1 MPAPVLGI
9 DLGTTNSLVAI
20 FADGEPQLIPNS
32 LGELLTPSV
41 VGVLEDGQVV
51 VGAAA
56 RELRVTQPDRCVS
69 YFKRLMGS
77 DQKVEIAGQQYTPP
91 ELSSLVLKSLKE
103 DATSHLGQEATEAVI
118 TVPAYFNDNQR
129 KATKLAGELAGLK
142 VRRILNEPT
151 AAALTYGFH
160 DRQAEKQL
168 LVLDLGGGTFDVTL
182 MEVFEGTL
190 EILST
195 AGESFL
201 GGEDFT
207 DRLVAVILRQEGGQL
222 ETAELKQPLRVARL
236 RQLCETAKRQLAS
249 GDEAHVSLP
258 DDEGHVLEDGKR
270 VRIDRPTFAKAV
282 RPLLERLTG
291 PIGKALRDGGCNLQ
305 AVDDLILVGGAT
317 RMAALR
323 DFLSDYFRREP
334 LCEHDP
340 DQVVCLGAAIQAAL
354 IASDRAVDD
363 MVMTDVCPYT
373 LGVETVKEL
382 GTQIKDGYFTPVIHR
397 NTTIPVSKEESF
409 ATVSPNQSQ
418 VTLKVYQG
426 EHRKVEKNLK
436 LGELTVD
443 GIPPGPAGKEF
454 FVRFTYDLNG
464 ILEVEA
470 HVPGSEKKFRT
481 VLTQHAGGLTEDEI
495 AEATERL
502 QKLKYYPR
510 EDMSNQRLLR
520 LSERVV
526 GEVTPFHRDQL
537 EAAIDSFEAAMSSSD
552 RQAVE
557 GAKLTLE
564 QVLSM
569 LGYPPPGPS
578 GDPSDGQSGSERK
591 EDETGGDDA

>member
-9 DLGTTNSLVAI
+9 DLGTTNSLAAL
-20 FADGEPQLIPNS
+20 FTDGEPKLIANS
-32 LGELLTPSV
+32 VGEYLTPSV
-41 VGVLEDGQVV
+41 VGVLDDGQVV
-51 VGAAA
+51 IGDAA

-69 YFKRLMGS
+69 YFKRMMGS
-77 DQKVEIAGQQYTPP
+77 DQVVELAGQRFTPP
-91 ELSSLVLKSLKE
+91 ELSSLILKSLRD
-103 DATSHLGQEATEAVI
+103 DATSHLGEEVTQAVI

-129 KATKLAGELAGLK
+129 KATKLAGELAGLE

-207 DRLVAVILRQEGGQL
+207 DRLVAVLLRQQGDQL

-236 RQLCETAKRQLAS
+236 RQLCETAKRQLSDA
-249 GDEAHVSLP
+249 DEARIPLP
-258 DDEGHVLEDGKR
+258 SSEGRVEEGGKTIR
-270 VRIDRPTFAKAV
+270 VDSATFAKAV
-282 RPLLERLTG
+282 RPLLERLTS
-291 PIGKALRDGGCNLQ
+291 PIGKALRDGGCNLE
-305 AVDDLILVGGAT
+305 AIDDLILVGGAT

-323 DFLSDYFRREP
+323 DFVRDYFRREP
-334 LCEHDP
+334 LCQHDP
-340 DQVVCLGAAIQAAL
+340 DHVVCLGAAIQAAL
-354 IASDRAVDD
+354 IASDQAVDD
-363 MVMTDVCPYT
+363 MVMTDVCPFT

-397 NTTIPVSKEESF
+397 NTTIPVSKEEVFS
-409 ATVSPNQSQ
+409 TVSPNQSQ

-443 GIPPGPAGKEF
+443 GIPPGPAGQEF
-454 FVRFTYDLNG
+454 YVRFTYDLNG

-470 HVPGSEKKFRT
+470 HVPGSGKKFRT
-481 VLTQHAGGLTEDEI
+481 VLTQHAGGLTDVEI
-495 AEATERL
+495 AEATQRL
-502 QKLKYYPR
+502 QRLKYYPR

-520 LSERVV
+520 LGERVV

-537 EAAIDSFEAAMSSSD
+537 EAAIDSFEAAMNSTD
-552 RQAVE
+552 REAVA
-557 GAKLTLE
+557 GAKSTLE

-569 LGYPPPGPS
+569 LGYAPPG
-578 GDPSDGQSGSERK
+578 EA
-591 EDETGGDDA
+591 GDDDG